1 MIEILFIFL
10 LLFGYTKSVCAEDAD
25 DLSVD
30 LGSLKFQHFN
40 IRDYASCYLLG
51 LLNSAVTNKR
61 CSSNNIGVF
70 CFTSNGMKD

>member
-1 MIEILFIFL
+1 MIGDLFIFL

-51 LLNSAVTNKR
+51 LLNSAVTE
-61 CSSNNIGVF
+61 
-70 CFTSNGMKD
+70 KDAIRTILASFVLQTMA

>member
-1 MIEILFIFL
+1 MIGDLFIFL

-51 LLNSAVTNKR
+51 LLNSAVTE
-61 CSSNNIGVF
+61 
-70 CFTSNGMKD
+70 KDAVRTILASFVLQAMA